1 MFTSQASNEIDATA
15 TNLCMQAIKNC
26 FNEIL
31 HWATCTMSISDFIVK
46 LFILQWNA
54 VFLDLVNHPA
64 ATEIQNCQELTWG
77 FGIQK

>member
-1 MFTSQASNEIDATA
+1 MFTCQASNEIDATA

-31 HWATCTMSISDFIVK
+31 HWATLSDFIVK

-64 ATEIQNCQELTWG
+64 ATEIQTCQELTWG